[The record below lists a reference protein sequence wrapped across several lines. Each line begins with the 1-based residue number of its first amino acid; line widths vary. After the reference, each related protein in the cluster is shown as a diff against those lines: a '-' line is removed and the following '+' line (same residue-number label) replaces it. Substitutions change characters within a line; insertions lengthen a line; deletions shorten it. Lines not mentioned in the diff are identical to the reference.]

1 MNWQNVWQLIK
12 SDYLKLVPILGLAS
26 YMAFI
31 PHINYP
37 YLVHIDE
44 WVHLAHMKALLQAN
58 STAFIEPF
66 FGQETLGI
74 SQNLEA
80 GFHLFW
86 SVFQSISGLS
96 WLTIFRYFPS
106 IIYVITVFSV
116 YVLAQREGFGWEAA
130 LFASL
135 IPTTVG
141 ILGPAFLV
149 PVALGLLFLPLSLF
163 LVFNFKSVWSYL
175 TLFLFICFLLS
186 MHATTAVGLIIILVP
201 FILLNLKGNF
211 KHSLGITIASAL
223 PFLVLFPWIFNMVL
237 SQAQAL
243 LSPWFHPAFVQIPVV
258 MRDYGYL
265 PVAFCL
271 LGTFLLVI
279 RGDKKSYSLVLG
291 LVVMLLVLVTYYT
304 FHYGMQPLYTRGLM
318 YMMLMMSVVAGAG
331 LNGIR
336 KLKIPEKISRQLR
349 VPSLVTQNMGA
360 ILCFVLVGIVL
371 AQAIPSHQRI
381 PYYHMIDGQDYE
393 VFVWIRDNVAEKY
406 DRAILDPW
414 KATAFTA
421 VTRKHVYTRIHEFAK
436 PSDEEAY
443 EFLSGNCTDTA
454 FLHENGI
461 SIVYTGDECKNPSL
475 IKVRQNVYL
484 LEE

>member
-1 MNWQNVWQLIK
+1 
-12 SDYLKLVPILGLAS
+12 
-26 YMAFI
+26 
-31 PHINYP
+31 
-37 YLVHIDE
+37 
-44 WVHLAHMKALLQAN
+44 
-58 STAFIEPF
+58 
-66 FGQETLGI
+66 
-74 SQNLEA
+74 
-80 GFHLFW
+80 
-86 SVFQSISGLS
+86 
-96 WLTIFRYFPS
+96 
-106 IIYVITVFSV
+106 
-116 YVLAQREGFGWEAA
+116 
-130 LFASL
+130 
-135 IPTTVG
+135 
-141 ILGPAFLV
+141 
-149 PVALGLLFLPLSLF
+149 
-163 LVFNFKSVWSYL
+163 
-175 TLFLFICFLLS
+175 
-186 MHATTAVGLIIILVP
+186 
-201 FILLNLKGNF
+201 
-211 KHSLGITIASAL
+211 
-223 PFLVLFPWIFNMVL
+223 
-237 SQAQAL
+237 
-243 LSPWFHPAFVQIPVV
+243 

-393 VFVWIRDNVAEKY
+393 VFVWIKDNVAEKY

-421 VTRKHVYTRIHEFAK
+421 ITRKHVYTRIHEFAK
-436 PSDEEAY
+436 PSDDEAY
-443 EFLSGNCTDTA
+443 EFLSDNCTDTA
-454 FLHENGI
+454 FLRENGI